1 MRKTNGSHEEITV
14 DEIAER
20 LYDIVHGS
28 TSVDEMLYYNDI
40 KNRRLLLNTDIVQCT
55 VADAVSHIMRY
66 DREDIGIPVEQRKPI
81 VLYVV
86 SGGGDVFSGFELID
100 VIENSKT
107 PVYTVNLGYQY
118 SMAFVIGLAGHK
130 RYAMKNSSFLMHDG
144 SSYMSASSSKAQDQ
158 AEFLRR
164 VDNRVRDY
172 IISKSNLTLDEYN
185 SKERVEWYLFA
196 DEAKE
201 KGFTDYIIGV
211 DCEMDEVL

>member
-1 MRKTNGSHEEITV
+1 MDNTKGSIEEIAV

-20 LYDIVHGS
+20 LYDIVNSS
-28 TSVDEMLYYNDI
+28 TSVDEMLYYSDI

-55 VADAVSHIMRY
+55 VADAVSHILRY
-66 DREDIGIPVEQRKPI
+66 NREDADKPIEERKPVI
-81 VLYVV
+81 LYVV

-118 SMAFVIGLAGHK
+118 SMAFVIGLAGHR
-130 RYAMKNSSFLMHDG
+130 RYAMKNASFLMHDG
-144 SSYMSASSSKAQDQ
+144 SSYVSASSSKAQDQ

-164 VDNRVRDY
+164 VDTRVRDY
-172 IISKSNLTLDEYN
+172 IIAHSNLTYEEYA
-185 SKERVEWYLFA
+185 SKERIEWYLFA

-211 DCEMDEVL
+211 DCDIDEIL

>member
-1 MRKTNGSHEEITV
+1 MDNTKGSIEEIAV

-20 LYDIVHGS
+20 LYDIVNSS
-28 TSVDEMLYYNDI
+28 TSVDEMLYYSDI

-55 VADAVSHIMRY
+55 VADVVSHILRY
-66 DREDIGIPVEQRKPI
+66 NREDADKPIEERKPVI
-81 VLYVV
+81 LYVV

-118 SMAFVIGLAGHK
+118 SMAFVIGLAGHR
-130 RYAMKNSSFLMHDG
+130 RYAMKNASFLMHDG
-144 SSYMSASSSKAQDQ
+144 SSYVSASSSKAQDQ

-164 VDNRVRDY
+164 VDTRVRDY
-172 IISKSNLTLDEYN
+172 IIAHSNLTYEEYA
-185 SKERVEWYLFA
+185 SKERIEWYLFA

-211 DCEMDEVL
+211 DCDIDEIL